1 MKVGDACG
9 SLQAPPPKVATL
21 TGSWGRDGPRRIE
34 GDARRKQHAH
44 KQSRR
49 SRYSEVAPR
58 RIDPASNA
66 GPLRRLGRF
75 RVRTEAT
82 DNVAWPLLK
91 NRVLTS
97 SVNTWPPLAG
107 GLLTGRRRATH
118 TDLHHR
124 QRRRRSL
131 RPSWGRPLLQLPRI
145 LRRPRSLTGSPTRV
159 TSSRNALTA
168 RTKRYGLT
176 SRSTVRRT

>member
-1 MKVGDACG
+1 MKVGAACG

-44 KQSRR
+44 EQSRR
-49 SRYSEVAPR
+49 FRYSEAAPR

-91 NRVLTS
+91 NRALTS
-97 SVNTWPPLAG
+97 SVNTWAPLAG
-107 GLLTGRRRATH
+107 WLLTGRRRRPTLTYTAVNDGD
-118 TDLHHR
+118 DLSDR
-124 QRRRRSL
+124 FGDGPCCSCPASCDARAVL
-131 RPSWGRPLLQLPRI
+131 RAHPRALLP
-145 LRRPRSLTGSPTRV
+145 PETP
-159 TSSRNALTA
+159 
-168 RTKRYGLT
+168 
-176 SRSTVRRT
+176 